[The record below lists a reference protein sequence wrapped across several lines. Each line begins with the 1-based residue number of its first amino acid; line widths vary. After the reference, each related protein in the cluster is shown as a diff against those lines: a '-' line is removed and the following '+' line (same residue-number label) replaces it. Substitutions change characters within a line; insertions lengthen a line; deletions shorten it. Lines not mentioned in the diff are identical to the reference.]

1 MRNSQVESF
10 GIIPL
15 AKVQGTWKV
24 LLILHKEGSHWSFPK
39 GRKNE
44 VNETSIEAA
53 LRELKEET
61 GLDVETLLQDTPLLE
76 KYTFRRQGKIIQ
88 KTVHYYPAIVTG
100 TLTLQEEEIRDA
112 CWLTLDEATAK
123 LTFKE
128 ARTLCHHAMQL
139 LPRL

>member
-1 MRNSQVESF
+1 MKTLHVESF

-15 AKVQGTWKV
+15 AQSQGIWKV

-44 VNETSIEAA
+44 KNETHIEAA

-61 GLDVETLLQDTPLLE
+61 GLDVQQLLQDTPLLE
-76 KYTFRRQGKIIQ
+76 SYTFRRQGTIIQ

-100 TLTLQEEEIRDA
+100 ELNLQEEEIRDA
-112 CWLTLDEATAK
+112 CWLTLDEAMAK

-128 ARTLCHHAMQL
+128 ARSLCRHAMKS
-139 LPRL
+139 LPA